1 MNYNPPP
8 LEKAAFDVQKIRGE
22 FPILHQEINGRPL
35 VYFDNAATTQKPKV
49 VIDAISRYYS
59 TINSNVHRG
68 VHHLSQ
74 LATEALEES
83 RIKLQNHIKADKPQ
97 EVIFTQGTTDSINLI
112 AIALQRSGM
121 INKGDQIMVSALEHH
136 SNIVPWQMLCEQTGA
151 RLVVI
156 PMSKKGELIFE
167 EYKALLNE
175 RTKLVAFNHISN
187 ALGTIN
193 PVKEM
198 VKLAHDAGAYTF
210 IDGAQATPHLPIDV
224 KDLDADFYAL
234 SGHKVYGPTGI
245 GILYG
250 KESLLEKL
258 PPYRG
263 GGEMIE
269 SVSFEKTTY
278 AGLPHKFE
286 AGTPHIEGGIV
297 LGTAI
302 DFVNQVGLANIA
314 SHEAQLVEYGIK
326 RLAEIEGMRFIGEA
340 RSRASV
346 LSFLVEGIHPYDAGV
361 ILDKMGVAL
370 RTGHH
375 CTQPIMDFYNIPGT
389 LRASFA
395 VYNTT
400 EEIDRMM
407 EGLEKAVKML
417 R

>member
-1 MNYNPPP
+1 M
-8 LEKAAFDVQKIRGE
+8 EKAAFDVQKIRGE

>member
-1 MNYNPPP
+1 M
-8 LEKAAFDVQKIRGE
+8 EKAAFDVQKIREE

-49 VIDAISRYYS
+49 VIDAISHYYS

-97 EVIFTQGTTDSINLI
+97 EIIFTQGTTDSINLI

-314 SHEAQLVEYGIK
+314 LHEAQLVEYGIK